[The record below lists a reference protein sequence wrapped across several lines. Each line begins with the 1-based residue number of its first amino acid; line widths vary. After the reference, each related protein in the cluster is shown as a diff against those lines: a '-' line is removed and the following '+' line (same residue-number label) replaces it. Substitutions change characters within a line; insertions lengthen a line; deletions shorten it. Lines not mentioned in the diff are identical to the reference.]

1 MDAITPIE
9 WLGIVAGTLTTIS
22 FVPQLL
28 TTWRARSGRGLSYAM
43 LAIFDLGVTLW
54 LVYGILTR
62 SRPII
67 FANAVTLILA
77 GAILALKV
85 RFDVRDWHVVAR
97 SGGR

>member
-1 MDAITPIE
+1 VDAITPVE
-9 WLGIVAGTLTTIS
+9 WLGTLAGTLTTIS
-22 FVPQLL
+22 FVPQLV
-28 TTWRARSGRGLSYAM
+28 TTWRARSGRGLSYSM

-67 FANAVTLILA
+67 FANAVTLVLA

-85 RFDVRDWHVVAR
+85 RFDIRDRHALSPR
-97 SGGR
+97 TRM